1 MARGCAAPELSEL
14 FARHVPRH
22 GRDLS
27 RTCMGLKLESPGEID
42 PMPNQNVPTMIK
54 VWFDKRNIREDSEA
68 IAKEGA
74 LKLAIGDLFPVIQW
88 KSKGHDSTSILGLP
102 SLGRAI
108 YIIQTPIS
116 DCMDLYGLYGYSLIH
131 QKIAFLDFL
140 SLRLN
145 ITSM

>member
-42 PMPNQNVPTMIK
+42 PMPNQIVPTMIQ
-54 VWFDKRNIREDSEA
+54 VWFDKRNVREDSEA

-74 LKLAIGDLFPVIQW
+74 LKLTIGDLFPVSQW

-102 SLGRAI
+102 PLGRAI

-116 DCMDLYGLYGYSLIH
+116 DCMDLYGPSGYSPKNCILG
-131 QKIAFLDFL
+131 F
-140 SLRLN
+140 S
-145 ITSM
+145 